1 MRSLLLTCGFV
12 ESKTSW
18 LYLGFQT
25 FDKTPLIVL
34 FTLPK
39 MFYPGVLL
47 FVCWQGLKLT
57 EDCQEEL
64 LGCYNDLKQT
74 QTSLSVIM
82 KNLNCTY
89 THQVS
94 RKQQCSDTFTW
105 SSWANLPHALI
116 LKPIGCGTFSWIG
129 GVWFWVSWSLDR
141 IFFLVFWSY
150 HRNNLKVGDF
160 FCLWESDSWNK
171 NAGSEC

>member
-1 MRSLLLTCGFV
+1 M
-12 ESKTSW
+12 
-18 LYLGFQT
+18 
-25 FDKTPLIVL
+25 
-34 FTLPK
+34 
-39 MFYPGVLL
+39 
-47 FVCWQGLKLT
+47 CWQGLKLT

-64 LGCYNDLKQT
+64 LGCYDDLKQT

-105 SSWANLPHALI
+105 SSWANLPPAPI
-116 LKPIGCGTFSWIG
+116 LKPIGCGTFSGIG

-141 IFFLVFWSY
+141 IFFLVLWSY
-150 HRNNLKVGDF
+150 HRNNLKVVDF
-160 FCLWESDSWNK
+160 FCLWESDSWNRGWFAFVLWWIFK
-171 NAGSEC
+171 NYLFLLLWSFMVMNFKHKLPCK